1 MIAAP
6 RIESY
11 PPPVAAT
18 APLTPAQ
25 TVELAALNAMLAA
38 GDGVL
43 RVARLDGQGVGR
55 TLVFFRI
62 TPAVEAM
69 VLPGSAPGFADV
81 LRAEGSALL
90 TDLVVVEAYR
100 RRGVGTRLVEDALEL
115 VRRRRLSRLS
125 LEVRRDNVAACRMY
139 TRLGFELSG
148 EGEVAMCSRR
158 V

>member
-1 MIAAP
+1 VIAGA

-11 PPPVAAT
+11 APPVTASAA
-18 APLTPAQ
+18 LTREQ
-25 TVELAALNAMLAA
+25 SQELAALNGMLAA

-43 RVARLDGQGVGR
+43 RVARVGGHGVGR
-55 TLVFFRI
+55 ALLFFRI

-69 VLPGSAPGFADV
+69 VLSASAPGLADA

-90 TDLVVVEAYR
+90 TDLVVLETHR
-100 RRGVGTRLVEDALEL
+100 RRGIGSVLVEDALAL
-115 VRRRRLSRLS
+115 TRDRRLRRLS
-125 LEVRRDNVAACRMY
+125 LEVRRDNLAACRMY

-148 EGEVAMCSRR
+148 EGEVVTCWRD